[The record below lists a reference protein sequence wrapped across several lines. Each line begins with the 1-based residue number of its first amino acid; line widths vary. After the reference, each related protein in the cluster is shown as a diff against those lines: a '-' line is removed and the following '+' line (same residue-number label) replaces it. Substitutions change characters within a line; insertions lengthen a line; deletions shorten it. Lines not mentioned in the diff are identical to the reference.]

1 MDQEVELFEQSI
13 LDFADVFTKKAKRG
27 AIVMQGR
34 TTSPTLL
41 VPSQV
46 GSDGNSGAST
56 PSLTSGSDTGSSD
69 SSPIILSRPLPSV
82 DAVNHQ
88 RRPSF
93 ATRLSS
99 MLTIASLQSSS
110 MEVTDCGLGAL
121 DALPGADSKVIA
133 KEVKNAWKI
142 EADGVDR
149 SIKILPGVRKL
160 INSLP
165 DGRWAVA
172 TSGAKTYGAHLCYS

>member
-56 PSLTSGSDTGSSD
+56 PSLTSGSDTGTAVNGGADATASATDD
-69 SSPIILSRPLPSV
+69 SS
-82 DAVNHQ
+82 AK
-88 RRPSF
+88 
-93 ATRLSS
+93 
-99 MLTIASLQSSS
+99 MLR
-110 MEVTDCGLGAL
+110 MMM
-121 DALPGADSKVIA
+121 
-133 KEVKNAWKI
+133 
-142 EADGVDR
+142 R
-149 SIKILPGVRKL
+149 F
-160 INSLP
+160 
-165 DGRWAVA
+165 
-172 TSGAKTYGAHLCYS
+172 